1 MKKQKIEDIFSSME
15 DFSSVPPPELWGQ
28 IEEKLDKPKKKK
40 RAILWWSAAACLLLG
55 LLLPSVLHFSSD
67 NFGIKTIQNNSVENN
82 NVVLDQKNKET
93 DKTRS
98 IETKENI
105 LEKESNNNNRVSSS
119 EKTTNQS
126 DHNQLNQNSKTVKAQ
141 TGSQNKTNNNSF
153 EPKVNVERNNAVAE
167 KSFVPARENSLN
179 AISKNQISNTKKENI
194 NRAVAEK
201 SFVSAGEN
209 GFNAASKNQ
218 LSTTKK
224 ENLNKAVAEK
234 SFAPNK
240 SNSFNYGSKSQSDIE
255 KRNAD
260 KILAEKTFA
269 PAKTNSFNTASKTK
283 LSNSIFE
290 ENPTSKNSNNIAYNA
305 LKPSSNPPLNRN
317 LMAVNTNKEKQS
329 IQKTATD
336 KSIASNENANS
347 KNNTA
352 FTNSNVL
359 SKKDSVQL
367 AELQNLEKGI
377 AAVAPEEEKKKKE
390 DKVLSKSEKWALQVF
405 AGVANSENYKNNKT
419 LGNVNDSKQSS
430 SYGVKTQYKINKKWA
445 VASGFKINELGQS
458 VANVSYLS
466 TRNQALFSSSD
477 YFVKNESVPQI
488 ASDTRYVLV
497 SNTTKDVLQSDNIE
511 TGNLDQNLRY
521 IEMPLEVSYSVF
533 NKNRTNINV
542 NTGGFVGK
550 LISNSVAIDGNS
562 MGENVNANDYVYG
575 TTLSSTVQYRV
586 YKKTNVFVEPAVNY
600 YANPL
605 SNQSFNQFQWGLNFG
620 LNVNF

>member
-67 NFGIKTIQNNSVENN
+67 NSGIKTIQNNSIENN
-82 NVVLDQKNKET
+82 NVVLDQKNKDT

-105 LEKESNNNNRVSSS
+105 LEKESNNNRVSSS

-126 DHNQLNQNSKTVKAQ
+126 DQNQLNQNSKTVKAQ
-141 TGSQNKTNNNSF
+141 KGSQNTTNNNSF

-167 KSFVPARENSLN
+167 KSFVPARENGLN
-179 AISKNQISNTKKENI
+179 ADSKSQISNNKKENI

-201 SFVSAGEN
+201 TFVSAGEN

-240 SNSFNYGSKSQSDIE
+240 SNSFNFGSKSQSDIE

-260 KILAEKTFA
+260 KILAEKKFA
-269 PAKTNSFNTASKTK
+269 PAKTNNFNAVSGNQ
-283 LSNSIFE
+283 LPNSIFE
-290 ENPTSKNSNNIAYNA
+290 DLSSSKNKNA
-305 LKPSSNPPLNRN
+305 LALNASNSAAKRNPNALSPSL
-317 LMAVNTNKEKQS
+317 NKEKEN
-329 IQKTATD
+329 IQKTTAD
-336 KSIASNENANS
+336 KSIASVQNGNS

-352 FTNSNVL
+352 FANSTVL

-377 AAVAPEEEKKKKE
+377 AAITPEEEKKKKE
-390 DKVLSKSEKWALQVF
+390 DKALSKSEKWALQLF

-419 LGNVNDSKQSS
+419 LGNVNDSKQSN

-497 SNTTKDVLQSDNIE
+497 SNSTKDVLKSENIE

-533 NKNRTNINV
+533 NKNRTNINL